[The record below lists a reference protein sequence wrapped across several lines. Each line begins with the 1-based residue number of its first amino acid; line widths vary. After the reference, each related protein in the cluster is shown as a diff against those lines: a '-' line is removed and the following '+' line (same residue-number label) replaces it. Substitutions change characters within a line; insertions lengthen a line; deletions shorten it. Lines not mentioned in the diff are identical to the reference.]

1 MGISVDQLGAVFEE
15 LWPLEGAES
24 WDAPGFSISLPAE
37 VSKVLVSVDLTL
49 AVVNEAV
56 HKGAQLILTHHPFLL
71 KGATDVNWDSAKGSV
86 VQQAIRSGV
95 SVYSA
100 HTNADVVEDGVS
112 DILAKALG
120 LSDVRPLVPVSE
132 NSGHG
137 RIGVLSKSLT
147 LQDFATRVLDV
158 LPFTAR
164 GVSVSGYPE
173 LEVSTVALCAGA
185 GDSFIPNA
193 FESGADVYLTS
204 DLRHH
209 PASDAISIPRAEAP
223 LALIDVSHWAA
234 ESLWLSKA
242 AEQLGN
248 REPSVEFMVSEVV
261 TDPWTFTINRGE
273 R

>member
-1 MGISVDQLGAVFEE
+1 MSVSVDQLAASFEE
-15 LWPLEGAES
+15 LWPIEGADS
-24 WDAPGFSISLPAE
+24 WDAPGFSISHPHD
-37 VSKVLVSVDLTL
+37 VSKVLVSVDLTS

-71 KGATDVNWDSAKGSV
+71 KGTSDVNWDSAKGSV
-86 VQQAIRSGV
+86 LQQAIRAGI

-100 HTNADVVEDGVS
+100 HTNADIVEDGVS

-120 LSDVRPLVPVSE
+120 LTDIRPLVPTDESA
-132 NSGHG
+132 GHG
-137 RIGVLSKSLT
+137 RIGVLSKALT
-147 LQDFATRVLDV
+147 LEEFATRVLDAI
-158 LPFTAR
+158 PFAAR

-173 LEVSTVALCAGA
+173 LEISTVALCAGA
-185 GDSFIPNA
+185 GDAFIRNA
-193 FESGADVYLTS
+193 FDSGADVYVTS

-209 PASDAISIPRAEAP
+209 PVSDAISTPRAEAP
-223 LALIDVSHWAA
+223 MALIDISHWAA
-234 ESLWLSKA
+234 ESLWLNKA

-248 REPSVEFMVSEVV
+248 KEPSVEFMVSEVV

>member
-1 MGISVDQLGAVFEE
+1 MSVSVDQLSAIFEE
-15 LWPLEGAES
+15 LWPIDGADS
-24 WDAPGFSISLPAE
+24 WDAPGFSVSHPTEI
-37 VSKVLVSVDLTL
+37 SKVLISVDLTS
-49 AVVNEAV
+49 AVVNEAS

-71 KGATDVNWDSAKGSV
+71 KGTADVNWDSAKGSV
-86 VQQAIRSGV
+86 LQQAIRAGI

-100 HTNADVVEDGVS
+100 HTNADIVQDGVS
-112 DILAKALG
+112 DILANALG
-120 LSDVRPLVPVSE
+120 LADIRPLVPTGE
-132 NSGHG
+132 NVGHG

-147 LQDFATRVLDV
+147 LQEFATRVLDV

-185 GDSFIPNA
+185 GDSFISNA

-223 LALIDVSHWAA
+223 MALVDVSHWAA